1 MLIIKISDGRTYLFQ
16 WDRGVKFNLLCGS
29 DVVTEMHFVTPNGT
43 IRREVEGNT
52 VNVPDAALQTA
63 GTLTMYAFLRDAS
76 CAITRREV
84 HMQVLAR
91 PKPADYIDPAG
102 EEDYI
107 DVIVDR
113 LKKLPEVK
121 GEKGDPGEPGANG
134 APGKDGSD
142 ATVTAQNIEAALG
155 YAPVKDVQVAG
166 TSILADGVA
175 NVPIASSSIFGVVK
189 ANSWE
194 GTVMRDGILSVF
206 PSFDSHVDNRNS
218 STVITP
224 TNLDYAV
231 KAAMCDGK
239 GAAWTSAEQAAARS
253 RMGIDKPYELI
264 ETVVVTEDIS
274 RFERTA
280 EPNGTPYS
288 FTAMRIHFGAD
299 FNGVSDVK
307 SGIYA
312 LIYLGDTSHPEYIY
326 QYLPISPYNASL
338 VMVNSVAWA
347 ELTHGYWLSLTKQN
361 NEGGPTG
368 NGSWTSNILI
378 TNPSARL
385 VLSGATLPR
394 ISKVTVIPYTGDK
407 VIQSG
412 VTINIY
418 GVRA

>member
-29 DVVTEMHFVTPNGT
+29 DTVTEMHFVTPNGI

-121 GEKGDPGEPGANG
+121 GDKGDKGDPG
-134 APGKDGSD
+134 KDGTD
-142 ATVTAQNIEAALG
+142 ATVTKDNVESALG
-155 YAPVKDVQVAG
+155 YVPVKDVQVAG
-166 TSILADGVA
+166 TSVLADGVA
-175 NVPIASSSIFGVVK
+175 QVPVASATKAGTIKIANAQTSGVFVDV
-189 ANSWE
+189 AGNAYVSLATNGEIDSRE
-194 GTVMRDGILSVF
+194 GMRKTVTCS
-206 PSFDSHVDNRNS
+206 
-218 STVITP
+218 
-224 TNLDYAV
+224 NLDYAV

-253 RMGIDKPYELI
+253 RMGLDKGFSLI
-264 ETVVVTEDIS
+264 ETFTVDEETGVI
-274 RFERTA
+274 ERDS
-280 EPNGTPYS
+280 EPDGTPYNFVKMKILLTGMNTS
-288 FTAMRIHFGAD
+288 GKDVYYEVCTNRFSKPKVAVGR
-299 FNGVSDVK
+299 VS
-307 SGIYA
+307 GTQPA
-312 LIYLGDTSHPEYIY
+312 
-326 QYLPISPYNASL
+326 YNALFEIMCDGCL
-338 VMVNSVAWA
+338 VIGAADSTPGFNFNMSIMSNTLLMPAN
-347 ELTHGYWLSLTKQN
+347 TYYWPSGKI
-361 NEGGPTG
+361 EGV
-368 NGSWTSNILI
+368 ILR
-378 TNPSARL
+378 TQTE
-385 VLSGATLPR
+385 GALLAVGT
-394 ISKVTVIPYTGDK
+394 
-407 VIQSG
+407 
-412 VTINIY
+412 TIRIY

>member
-121 GEKGDPGEPGANG
+121 GEKGDPGT
-134 APGKDGSD
+134 D
-142 ATVTAQNIEAALG
+142 ATVTKDSVESALG
-155 YAPVKDVQVAG
+155 YAPVKDVQIAG
-166 TSILADGVA
+166 ASVLADGVA
-175 NVPIASSSIFGVVK
+175 NVPIADSSMFGVVK
-189 ANSWE
+189 TNSLE

-218 STVITP
+218 RTVITP

-231 KAAMCDGK
+231 KPAMCDGK

-288 FTAMRIHFGAD
+288 FTAMRIHFGAN
-299 FNGVSDVK
+299 FKGVSDVK
-307 SGIYA
+307 SGIHA

-326 QYLPISPYNASL
+326 QYLPISPHNASS
-338 VMVNSVAWA
+338 VIVNSVAWA

-361 NEGGPTG
+361 DEGGPTG
-368 NGSWTSNILI
+368 NGSWTSVISI

-394 ISKVTVIPYTGDK
+394 ISKVAVIPYTGDK